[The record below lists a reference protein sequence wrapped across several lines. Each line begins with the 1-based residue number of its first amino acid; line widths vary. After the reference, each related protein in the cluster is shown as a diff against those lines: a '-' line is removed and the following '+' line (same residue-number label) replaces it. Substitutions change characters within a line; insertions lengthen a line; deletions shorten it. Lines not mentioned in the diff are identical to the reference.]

1 MKILLYI
8 HQFYG
13 IALETESIHLYIRQ
27 ILITSF
33 CCRDPPVLGDGG
45 GHFHYRRGRADLR
58 EAPAGRTT
66 SPLYRRQ
73 GTSYQSLIPAIAER
87 S

>member
-1 MKILLYI
+1 M
-8 HQFYG
+8 
-13 IALETESIHLYIRQ
+13 
-27 ILITSF
+27 
-33 CCRDPPVLGDGG
+33 LGDGG